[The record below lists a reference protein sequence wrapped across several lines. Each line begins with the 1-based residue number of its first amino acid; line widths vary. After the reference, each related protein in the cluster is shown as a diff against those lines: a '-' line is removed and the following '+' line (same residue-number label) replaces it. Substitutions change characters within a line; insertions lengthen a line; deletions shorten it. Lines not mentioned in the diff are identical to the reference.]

1 MITNTSG
8 FTSTGKLAGHAFAC
22 APSIGF
28 SPSILNGTGMS
39 GVFEMRPVS
48 SLSGLDLSFLPMRER
63 VGNERPTK
71 ALVAAGVAERTKAY
85 AFAAASAGAQTN
97 QHTTHDHE
105 MWAFRGP
112 EPWSPPA

>member
-22 APSIGF
+22 APSLG
-28 SPSILNGTGMS
+28 SSSLILNGTGMP
-39 GVFEMRPVS
+39 GVFEMRPFS
-48 SLSGLDLSFLPMRER
+48 SLPGLDLSSLPVREH
-63 VGNERPTK
+63 VGDERPTK
-71 ALVAAGVAERTKAY
+71 ALVAAGVAEQAKAY

-97 QHTTHDHE
+97 QQTTHENE